1 MGSYLSP
8 GAKTL
13 RLETDKGYWFIATIQ
28 DDPYASEDNAD
39 DMSSEERLLKYKF
52 NVRVPAYMV
61 APETP
66 GEPTQVR
73 SVISAPIIT
82 FGNGYD
88 EDFVRVSDGIPT
100 VPDRSDTEDDPS
112 RGFNLSGEIQPR
124 DRQTQQA
131 SVSKI
136 NIVKNPFTGK
146 QRTEYLRVVTKD
158 PRTGEQV
165 LRPENGIT
173 LNISDD

>member
-1 MGSYLSP
+1 MRMSY
-8 GAKTL
+8 T
-13 RLETDKGYWFIATIQ
+13 
-28 DDPYASEDNAD
+28 SEDNAE

-61 APETP
+61 AAETP
-66 GEPTQVR
+66 GEPSPIR
-73 SVISAPIIT
+73 SVISAPVLT

-88 EDFVRVSDGIPT
+88 EDFVRVSDGMPNA
-100 VPDRSDTEDDPS
+100 PDNSDTENDPS
-112 RGFNLSGEIQPR
+112 RGFTLSGEIQPR

-131 SVSKI
+131 SVSKVT
-136 NIVKNPFTGK
+136 IVKNPFTGK